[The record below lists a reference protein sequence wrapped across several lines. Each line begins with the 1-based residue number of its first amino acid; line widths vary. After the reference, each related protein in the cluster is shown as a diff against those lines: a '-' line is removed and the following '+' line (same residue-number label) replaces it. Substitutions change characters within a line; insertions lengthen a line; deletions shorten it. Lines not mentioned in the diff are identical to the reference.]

1 MLLWWV
7 ALGLPGCGSGGQH
20 PALQAAEAGCLT
32 AAPHT
37 QPTPA
42 GGICRGWQVLTAPA
56 PAPPGT
62 LPPARSDASPIR
74 VELRDTRPGVLR
86 LLVRVC
92 AVVGGAFAVTG
103 LLDKIIEGLLRD
115 VRKAL
120 RHSQ

>member
-1 MLLWWV
+1 M
-7 ALGLPGCGSGGQH
+7 
-20 PALQAAEAGCLT
+20 
-32 AAPHT
+32 
-37 QPTPA
+37 
-42 GGICRGWQVLTAPA
+42 
-56 PAPPGT
+56 
-62 LPPARSDASPIR
+62 
-74 VELRDTRPGVLR
+74 ELRDTRPGVLR